1 MDEKEVRKF
10 FKEFAMYV
18 NLPVPKVIINGE
30 TKASFTVA
38 EDESIVQNEILF
50 EIGKESNRWDRI
62 QYVSNILSGIIP
74 NLFKTTYKAKEACP
88 LDNMN
93 RGLSVFC
100 KIISFKSI
108 ILPYRTYITSR
119 TDKDDAI

>member
-62 QYVSNILSGIIP
+62 QYVSINWLLEVS
-74 NLFKTTYKAKEACP
+74 KCP
-88 LDNMN
+88 KFRDKVIYTIMN
-93 RGLSVFC
+93 NFWGEEKV
-100 KIISFKSI
+100 
-108 ILPYRTYITSR
+108 
-119 TDKDDAI
+119 DE